1 MIIGNS
7 NIFFTPRNIIY
18 QIELFSLPKKY
29 VYYITGNDL
38 SVKTRLCLLYKKKRV
53 MNDVA
58 FVSVSEA

>member
-38 SVKTRLCLLYKKKRV
+38 SVKTRLCLLYKKKKG
-53 MNDVA
+53 D
-58 FVSVSEA
+58 E